1 MTSTREPFRW
11 PVRVYYE
18 DTDATGVVYY
28 ANYLRYLER
37 ARTEWLAAM
46 GFSVAALEAE
56 HGIVFVVHRLQIE
69 YRRPARLSAD
79 VVVTLAMTDLGR
91 TRLGVRQQVVRGEEI
106 VTSAQVA
113 LACVERTSL
122 RPARIVEPLAT
133 KLRGE
138 PLESAS

>member
-69 YRRPARLSAD
+69 YRRPARLSDD
-79 VVVTLAMTDLGR
+79 VIVTLAMTDLGR
-91 TRLGVRQQVVRGEEI
+91 TRLSVRQQVIRGEEV
-106 VTSAQVA
+106 VTSAEVA
-113 LACVERTSL
+113 LAC
-122 RPARIVEPLAT
+122 
-133 KLRGE
+133 
-138 PLESAS
+138 